1 MYPVGAS
8 LRGLHHGARFKHVS
22 RLYSQTL
29 LVILPTVSPKHQ
41 HYDFQTKAVGICV
54 QPTAS
59 LDFFLFTFHLS
70 NARSYDACAKGQ
82 CSLQSSD
89 IRSIITTGMCIC
101 RAAAAAVETL
111 LATEGP
117 SAKVVRTELVPE
129 LEASGTAF
137 SNAIH
142 FVQQHEV
149 AEAIVP
155 EVLNADQDLQQAT
168 ELLVEV
174 PCETS
179 AAKPHSGDAQTT
191 APLLPLTRPPDSTN
205 ARGAENAAHMLQWL
219 QQLSGSGTGTC
230 SSTVFAAIE
239 QAEQLFY
246 RVALLAEDWVGI
258 YTVSEIADLSA
269 LATEVR
275 RRLRA
280 AASLEG
286 KDRPWLQ
293 VEYRS
298 REALISWITLAA
310 IHRSAVDAW
319 PALHHY
325 HLPLNPDDLHLLTLR
340 SHTAERAALAVAA
353 YVAAHA
359 GPERQVFS
367 TESESVTMDLAA
379 DYVATGPPPAFK
391 LLDLLRDEHKLAHQR
406 EDAHWAAV
414 QQKLQDLARLDKELA
429 QAVSDTASAKRA
441 SEVAYGALNE
451 DVKQASTRHREKIA
465 AFRTSVQTAN
475 LQRAWNRIESGTKAR
490 YPCYNTD
497 AKVSMRLALEQKE
510 EADVVALP
518 EYKTMLSAQQ
528 AMDVRTKDFESAS
541 AYKSQDALAN
551 DGNCSFAH
559 GSFQTIPG
567 RNWREEFNAYITLRR
582 RCAALRREIAETE
595 KPPPPLYHPL
605 PNAQASPRDARAV
618 LFWLYPEHTG
628 FMPYL
633 AAYCFEAQQVRFFI
647 CR

>member
-1 MYPVGAS
+1 MH
-8 LRGLHHGARFKHVS
+8 LS

-29 LVILPTVSPKHQ
+29 LVVLPTVSPKHQ
-41 HYDFQTKAVGICV
+41 HCDFQTNALGICV
-54 QPTAS
+54 QPSAS

-70 NARSYDACAKGQ
+70 NARSYEARVEGQ

-101 RAAAAAVETL
+101 RAAAAAGETL

-129 LEASGTAF
+129 LEATGAAF
-137 SNAIH
+137 SNTVH
-142 FVQQHEV
+142 FVQQNEV

-174 PCETS
+174 PFETS

-191 APLLPLTRPPDSTN
+191 APLLPLPRPPDSTN
-205 ARGAENAAHMLQWL
+205 VHGAEDAAHMLQWL

-246 RVALLAEDWVGI
+246 RAALLAEDWGGI
-258 YTVSEIADLSA
+258 YTVSEISELSA

-275 RRLRA
+275 RQLRA
-280 AASLEG
+280 AASLDV
-286 KDRPWLQ
+286 KDHPWLR

-367 TESESVTMDLAA
+367 TESESVTMELAA
-379 DYVATGPPPAFK
+379 DYAATGPSPAFK
-391 LLDLLRDEHKLAHQR
+391 LLDLLRDEQKLAHQR

-441 SEVAYGALNE
+441 SEAAYGALNE
-451 DVKQASTRHREKIA
+451 DVNQASTRHREKIA
-465 AFRTSVQTAN
+465 AFHTSVQTAN
-475 LQRAWNRIESGTKAR
+475 LQRAWNRIESGAR
-490 YPCYNTD
+490 TRHTFNTH
-497 AKVSMRLALEQKE
+497 AKDFLQLALEKE
-510 EADVVALP
+510 EADVAALS
-518 EYKTMLSAQQ
+518 EYKAMLSAQQ
-528 AMDVRTKDFESAS
+528 AMDVRNKDFESAS
-541 AYKSQDALAN
+541 DTKSRDALAN

-559 GSFQTIPG
+559 CSFQTIPG
-567 RNWREEFNAYITLRR
+567 RNWMEKFNAYITLRH

-595 KPPPPLYHPL
+595 KPPPPLFHPL

-618 LFWLYPEHTG
+618 LFWLYPEHSG

-633 AAYCFEAQQVRFFI
+633 AAYCFEAQQVRFFF
-647 CR
+647 CSRHT